1 MKILVVNCGSSSI
14 KYKLYE
20 MENHSVI
27 AAGGIEKVGIEGSF
41 LKVTLPDGT
50 KRVIEHEC
58 PTHSEGIRLMFKTL
72 LDPEIGAI
80 KSLDEISAAGHRIV
94 AGGIFTKSQI
104 VSDEMIEQW

>member
-14 KYKLYE
+14 KYKLYV

-50 KRVIEHEC
+50 KRVIEHE
-58 PTHSEGIRLMFKTL
+58 
-72 LDPEIGAI
+72 
-80 KSLDEISAAGHRIV
+80 
-94 AGGIFTKSQI
+94 
-104 VSDEMIEQW
+104 